1 MTICSKRCTRF
12 KQLSSKFH
20 SSSLDEVLETLR
32 MVEVEH
38 LDIRTVTLGISLFDL
53 AGSDARL
60 PERIYDRITSLG
72 ANLVEIV
79 TAFNPI
85 LVSPSST
92 SAFSDADRIDCT
104 R

>member
-1 MTICSKRCTRF
+1 M
-12 KQLSSKFH
+12 LSSKFH

-72 ANLVEIV
+72 
-79 TAFNPI
+79 
-85 LVSPSST
+85 S
-92 SAFSDADRIDCT
+92 
-104 R
+104 

>member
-1 MTICSKRCTRF
+1 M
-12 KQLSSKFH
+12 LSSKFH

-60 PERIYDRITSLG
+60 PERIYDRITRVWELTWSRSP
-72 ANLVEIV
+72 

-85 LVSPSST
+85 LVSPSSI
-92 SAFSDADRIDCT
+92 SASR
-104 R
+104 